1 MSGGSTEQ
9 LYMRWIE
16 KCTDAEL
23 LSELESIRDQ
33 PDAISDRFYCGLSFG
48 TGGLRGEIGAG
59 ENRMNI
65 YTIGKATQGLAEYL
79 KEIAGHPLVAIAHDN
94 RRNSD
99 VFAKR
104 AAAILA
110 ENGIRVFMY
119 PVLTPTPMLSY
130 AVRYYH
136 ANAGIVITASHN
148 PAVYNGY
155 KVYGPDGCQ
164 ITDTAAEKI
173 ERHIASADI
182 FDDVRTCDFEQAVSE
197 GKIVY
202 IDNGCNESYY
212 RMIEALAPGN
222 AEDAGKLSIVYTP
235 LCGTGRVPVL
245 TALKRA
251 GFENITCVQEQLM
264 PDPAFTTCPYPNPE
278 VREALEYGIRELE
291 RTGADILLATDPD
304 CDRMGAAVK
313 DGGKIRLITGNEM
326 GTLLFDYICRSR
338 ELNGTMPKNPVAVKT
353 IVTTDQARA
362 IAGHY
367 GVEMREVLT
376 GFKYIGEQIG
386 LLEKAGQKERYIFGF
401 EESYG
406 YLSGTSVRDK
416 DGVNACILACRM
428 AAEYKKNGMTLA
440 DALKVLQEKYGCCR
454 QALES
459 IAFRGENGMK
469 EMKRIMNR
477 LRCEPPREIG
487 GMQITVSEDY
497 LKRVRRD
504 TAGGNEEPIGLPVS
518 DVLKYRFGETASL
531 VVRPSGTE
539 PKLKLYYGVR
549 GCTDDEAEKTLTALM
564 KAARALIE
572 AV

>member
-99 VFAKR
+99 VFAER

-164 ITDTAAEKI
+164 ITDAAAEKI
-173 ERHIASADI
+173 ERHIASVDI

-197 GKIVY
+197 GIMMKAGRSYAVAVRQEDKRIRVSGGKCLDHAIVAFIASIIDIYDFAFRYRLFKITGPHIVKKRKRQRKRKSEVRGWA
-202 IDNGCNESYY
+202 D
-212 RMIEALAPGN
+212 EALDR
-222 AEDAGKLSIVYTP
+222 AERGD
-235 LCGTGRVPVL
+235 
-245 TALKRA
+245 
-251 GFENITCVQEQLM
+251 
-264 PDPAFTTCPYPNPE
+264 DPPE
-278 VREALEYGIRELE
+278 A
-291 RTGADILLATDPD
+291 
-304 CDRMGAAVK
+304 
-313 DGGKIRLITGNEM
+313 
-326 GTLLFDYICRSR
+326 
-338 ELNGTMPKNPVAVKT
+338 
-353 IVTTDQARA
+353 
-362 IAGHY
+362 
-367 GVEMREVLT
+367 
-376 GFKYIGEQIG
+376 
-386 LLEKAGQKERYIFGF
+386 
-401 EESYG
+401 
-406 YLSGTSVRDK
+406 
-416 DGVNACILACRM
+416 
-428 AAEYKKNGMTLA
+428 
-440 DALKVLQEKYGCCR
+440 
-454 QALES
+454 
-459 IAFRGENGMK
+459 
-469 EMKRIMNR
+469 
-477 LRCEPPREIG
+477 
-487 GMQITVSEDY
+487 
-497 LKRVRRD
+497 
-504 TAGGNEEPIGLPVS
+504 
-518 DVLKYRFGETASL
+518 
-531 VVRPSGTE
+531 
-539 PKLKLYYGVR
+539 
-549 GCTDDEAEKTLTALM
+549 
-564 KAARALIE
+564 
-572 AV
+572 